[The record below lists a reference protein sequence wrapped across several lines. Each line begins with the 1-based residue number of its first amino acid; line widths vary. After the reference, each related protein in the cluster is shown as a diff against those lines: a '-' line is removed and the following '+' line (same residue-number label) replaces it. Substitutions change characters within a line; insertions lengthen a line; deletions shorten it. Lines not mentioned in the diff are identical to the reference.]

1 MTNRRPMHLSQIYSK
16 CKGTLVCSER
26 KDQADYSDKNSDAI
40 AGALSAFL
48 EKITAMGTD
57 GNEKQY
63 PFTQIVFKA

>member
-1 MTNRRPMHLSQIYSK
+1 MHLSQIYSK

-48 EKITAMGTD
+48 EKITTMAD